1 MAILLD
7 ETTEVVVQGATGK
20 EGQFRIQMMREY
32 GTRIVAG
39 VTPGRGGMEVAG
51 VPVYDTVE
59 EAREK
64 HPNLSISVVF
74 VPPRFAKSAAFEA
87 LDAGVGFVLLVPE
100 RVPQQDMLEIIQ
112 RARDCQAVVIGPNS
126 IGVVSP
132 GKAIIGVIGGRMEL
146 MRTAFRPG
154 PCGVLSRSGGQT
166 TTLCYYL
173 IKAGVGQ
180 STAIGVGGDAFVGA
194 SWSELL
200 PLFERD
206 PETRM
211 MALFGEIGTTNE
223 EDAAALIQAG
233 GFTKPVVAYVSGRY
247 ARPGMRFGH
256 AGAII
261 SRGIGTAEA
270 KISAL
275 RDAGVQ
281 VIEHLGD
288 IGPAARRILDAL
300 P

>member
-173 IKAGVGQ
+173 TKAGVGQ
-180 STAIGVGGDAFVGA
+180 STAIGVGGDAFIGA
-194 SWSELL
+194 TWNELL
-200 PLFERD
+200 PLYERD
-206 PETRM
+206 PETKM

-223 EDAAALIQAG
+223 EDAAALIKAG

-261 SRGIGTAEA
+261 RVSGSRSNNGKSSLQLAPTKASPPTPIAVDWPTP
-270 KISAL
+270 AL
-275 RDAGVQ
+275 VR
-281 VIEHLGD
+281 
-288 IGPAARRILDAL
+288 
-300 P
+300 

>member
-7 ETTEVVVQGATGK
+7 ETTEVVIQGATGK
-20 EGQFRIQMMREY
+20 EGQFRIQMMRDY

-51 VPVYDTVE
+51 VPIYDTVE
-59 EAREK
+59 EARER
-64 HPNLSISVVF
+64 HPNLSTSVIF
-74 VPPRFAKSAAFEA
+74 VPARFAKSAAFEA
-87 LDAGVGFVLLVPE
+87 LDAGLKLVLLVPE

-112 RARDCQAVVIGPNS
+112 RARECGATVIGPNS
-126 IGVVSP
+126 IGLVSP
-132 GKAIIGVIGGRMEL
+132 GKAIIGVIGGRLEL
-146 MRTAFRPG
+146 MQKAFLPG

-173 IKAGVGQ
+173 TQAGVGQ

-194 SWSELL
+194 TWSELL
-200 PLFERD
+200 PLFAGD
-206 PETRM
+206 PETKM
-211 MALFGEIGTTNE
+211 MALFGEIGTTIE
-223 EDAAALIQAG
+223 EDAAALIKAG
-233 GFTKPVVAYVSGRY
+233 GFMKPVVAYVSGRY

-261 SRGIGTAEA
+261 SRGIGTAEE

-275 RDAGVQ
+275 RDAGVH
-281 VIEHLGD
+281 VVEHLGE
-288 IGPAARRILDAL
+288 IGPAARRLLDTL

>member
-20 EGQFRIQMMREY
+20 EGQFRIQMMRDY
-32 GTRIVAG
+32 GTNIVAG

-64 HPNLSISVVF
+64 HPGLSTSVIF
-74 VPPRFAKSAAFEA
+74 VPPRLAKSAAFEA
-87 LDAGVGFVLLVPE
+87 LDAGIRFILLVPE

-112 RARDCQAVVIGPNS
+112 WARDCGAIVIGPNS

-132 GKAIIGVIGGRMEL
+132 GKAIIGVIGGRPEL
-146 MRTAFRPG
+146 MQTAFRPG

-173 IKAGVGQ
+173 TKAGVGQ
-180 STAIGVGGDAFVGA
+180 STAIGVGGDAFIGA
-194 SWSELL
+194 TWGELL

-206 PETRM
+206 PETKM
-211 MALFGEIGTTNE
+211 MAFFGEIGTTNE
-223 EDAAALIQAG
+223 EDAAALIKAG
-233 GFTKPVVAYVSGRY
+233 GFTKPIVAYVSGRY
-247 ARPGMRFGH
+247 ARPDVRFGH

-270 KISAL
+270 KIAAL
-275 RDAGVQ
+275 RDAGVH
-281 VIEHLGD
+281 VVEHLGD
-288 IGPAARRILDAL
+288 IGPTARHILDTL
-300 P
+300 

>member
-20 EGQFRIQMMREY
+20 EGQFRMHMMRQY

-39 VTPGRGGMEVAG
+39 VTPGRGGMEAAG
-51 VPVYDTVE
+51 IPIYDTVE
-59 EAREK
+59 EAREH
-64 HPNLSISVVF
+64 HPNISTSVVF
-74 VPPRFAKSAAFEA
+74 VPSRFAKSAALEA
-87 LDAGVGFVLLVPE
+87 LDAGVRLLLLVPE

-112 RARDCQAVVIGPNS
+112 HARDRHVMVIGPNS
-126 IGVVSP
+126 IGMVSP
-132 GKAIIGVIGGRMEL
+132 GKAIIGVIGGRFEL
-146 MRTAFRPG
+146 MQTAFRPG

-166 TTLCYYL
+166 TTVCYYL
-173 IKAGVGQ
+173 TRAGVGQ

-194 SWSELL
+194 TWSDLL
-200 PLFERD
+200 PLFQRD
-206 PETRM
+206 AETKM
-211 MALFGEIGTTNE
+211 VALFGEIGTTNE
-223 EDAAALIQAG
+223 EDAAALIKAG

-247 ARPGMRFGH
+247 ARAGMRFGH

-261 SRGIGTAEA
+261 SRGIGTAEGKTA
-270 KISAL
+270 AL

-281 VIEHLGD
+281 VVEHLGD
-288 IGPAARRILDAL
+288 IGPAARRILDS

>member
-7 ETTEVVVQGATGK
+7 EKTEVVVQGATGK
-20 EGQFRIQMMREY
+20 EGQFRIQMMRGY
-32 GTRIVAG
+32 GTNIVAG

-51 VPVYDTVE
+51 VPIHDTVE
-59 EAREK
+59 EAKER
-64 HPNLSISVVF
+64 HPNLSTSVIF
-74 VPPRFAKSAAFEA
+74 VPARHTRSAAFEA
-87 LDAGVGFVLLVPE
+87 LDAGLRFVLLVPE

-112 RARDCQAVVIGPNS
+112 RARECQAVVIGPNS

-173 IKAGVGQ
+173 TKAGVGQ

-223 EDAAALIQAG
+223 EDAAALITAG

-270 KISAL
+270 KIAAL

-288 IGPAARRILDAL
+288 IGPTARRILDGL
-300 P
+300 

>member
-1 MAILLD
+1 
-7 ETTEVVVQGATGK
+7 K
-20 EGQFRIQMMREY
+20 EGQFRIQMMRAY

-39 VTPGRGGMEVAG
+39 VTPGRGGMAVDG
-51 VPVYDTVE
+51 VPIYNTME
-59 EAREK
+59 EARE
-64 HPNLSISVVF
+64 HYPRLSTSVIF
-74 VPPRFAKSAAFEA
+74 VPARYAKSAAFEA
-87 LDAGVGFVLLVPE
+87 LDGGLRFVLLVPE

-112 RARDCQAVVIGPNS
+112 RARDRQAVVIGPNS

-132 GKAIIGVIGGRMEL
+132 GKAIIGVIGGRLEL

-173 IKAGVGQ
+173 TKAGVGQ
-180 STAIGVGGDAFVGA
+180 STAIGVGGDAFIGA
-194 SWSELL
+194 TWNELM

-206 PETRM
+206 PETKM
-211 MALFGEIGTTNE
+211 MAFFGEIGTTNE
-223 EDAAALIQAG
+223 EDAAALIKAG

-261 SRGIGTAEA
+261 ARGIGTTEV
-270 KISAL
+270 KIAAL
-275 RDAGVQ
+275 REAGVQ
-281 VIEHLGD
+281 VVEHLGD
-288 IGPAARRILDAL
+288 IGPAARRILHTL

>member
-7 ETTEVVVQGATGK
+7 ETTAVVVQGATGK
-20 EGQFRIQMMREY
+20 EGQFRIQMMRDY

-59 EAREK
+59 AAREK
-64 HPNLSISVVF
+64 HPGLSASVIF
-74 VPPRFAKSAAFEA
+74 VPPRVAKSAAYEA
-87 LDAGVGFVLLVPE
+87 LDAGLRFVLLVPE

-112 RARDCQAVVIGPNS
+112 RARDRQAVVIGPNS

-173 IKAGVGQ
+173 TKAGVGQ
-180 STAIGVGGDAFVGA
+180 STAIGVGGDAFIGA
-194 SWSELL
+194 TWRELL
-200 PLFERD
+200 PLFQRD

-211 MALFGEIGTTNE
+211 MAVFGEIGTTNE
-223 EDAAALIQAG
+223 EDAAELIRMG

-261 SRGIGTAEA
+261 SRGIGTADA
-270 KISAL
+270 KIAAL
-275 RDAGVQ
+275 REAGVQ
-281 VIEHLGD
+281 VVEHLGD
-288 IGPAARRILDAL
+288 IGPAARRILDSL
-300 P
+300 

>member
-20 EGQFRIQMMREY
+20 EGQFRLQMMREY

-64 HPNLSISVVF
+64 HPGLSTSVIF

-173 IKAGVGQ
+173 TKAGVGQ
-180 STAIGVGGDAFVGA
+180 STAIGVGGDAFIGA
-194 SWSELL
+194 TWNELL
-200 PLFERD
+200 PLYERD
-206 PETRM
+206 PETKM

-223 EDAAALIQAG
+223 EDAAALIKAG

-270 KISAL
+270 KIAAL
-275 RDAGVQ
+275 RDAGVH
-281 VIEHLGD
+281 VVEHLGD
-288 IGPAARRILDAL
+288 IGPTARRILETL
-300 P
+300 

>member
-20 EGQFRIQMMREY
+20 EGQFRIELMRKY

-39 VTPGRGGMEVAG
+39 VTPGRGGMELMG
-51 VPVYDTVE
+51 IPIHDTAE
-59 EAREK
+59 QAREH
-64 HPNLSISVVF
+64 HPDLSASVVF
-74 VPPRFAKSAAFEA
+74 VPSRFAKSAAFEA
-87 LDAGVGFVLLVPE
+87 LDAGIRFVLLVPE

-112 RARDCQAVVIGPNS
+112 RARDCQAIVIGPNS

-132 GKAIIGVIGGRMEL
+132 GKAIIGVIGGRPEL
-146 MRTAFRPG
+146 MQTAFRPG

-166 TTLCYYL
+166 TTLSYYL
-173 IKAGVGQ
+173 TKAGVGQ

-194 SWSELL
+194 TWSELL

-206 PETRM
+206 PETSM
-211 MALFGEIGTTNE
+211 LALFGEIGTTNE
-223 EDAAALIQAG
+223 EDAAALIKAG

-247 ARPGMRFGH
+247 ARSGMRFGH

-261 SRGIGTAEA
+261 WRGVGTAEG
-270 KISAL
+270 KIAAL

-281 VIEHLGD
+281 VVQHLGD
-288 IGPAARRILDAL
+288 IGPTARRILYRL
-300 P
+300 